1 MTWKDRTEILLGK
14 EALKKL
20 NNSHVM
26 VVGLGGVGGAAVE
39 MLVRAGVGIITLVDH
54 DKIEETNLNRQ
65 IIATKSNLNQKKTE
79 AWAKRLCDIN
89 PDLIVY
95 DFCFYLES
103 SNLEEIF
110 RKRPDYVVDAIDS
123 VDSKVHLLAYCHER
137 SIPVVSSMGSG
148 FKLDPE
154 SVKIADIAETHSCSL
169 AQKIRYKLRKLGI
182 NSGIK
187 VVFSDEKNFNAN
199 SKLKNQKVKQN
210 IGTISYMPNIFGCFC
225 ASVVIRD
232 LLYKFDCK

>member
-14 EALKKL
+14 EVLRKF
-20 NNSHVM
+20 NNYHVM
-26 VVGLGGVGGAAVE
+26 VVGLGGVGGAAIE

-65 IIATKSNLNQKKTE
+65 IIATKSNLNLKKTE

-95 DFCFYLES
+95 NFGFYIDN

-110 RKRPDYVVDAIDS
+110 RIKPDYVVDAIDS
-123 VDSKVHLLAYCHER
+123 VDSKVHLLAYCYEKL
-137 SIPVVSSMGSG
+137 IPVVSSMGSG
-148 FKLDPE
+148 FKLNPE
-154 SVKIADIAETHSCSL
+154 CIRVADIADTHSCSL
-169 AQKIRYKLRKLGI
+169 AQKMRYKLRKLGI

-187 VVFSDEKNFNAN
+187 VVFSDEKISNTNY
-199 SKLKNQKVKQN
+199 KVKTQKAKQN

-232 LLYKFDCK
+232 LLHKFNC